1 MKVRQLIESW
11 QSDAG
16 APRPDCELR
25 LPLTAADHAKL
36 HALSDLYPGRDI
48 ETLARELLQAAL
60 LEVEEAMPYV
70 PGQKVIGE
78 DEFGDPIYE
87 DIGPTPR
94 FLELARR
101 YLEHPKN

>member
-1 MKVRQLIESW
+1 MKVRELIKIW
-11 QSDAG
+11 QSSAG
-16 APRPDCELR
+16 EPQRGCELC
-25 LPLTAADHAKL
+25 LSLKVADHAKL
-36 HALSDLYPGRDI
+36 RALADLYPGRDV

-70 PGQKVIGE
+70 PGQNVVGE

-94 FLELARR
+94 FLELSRR
-101 YLEHPKN
+101 YIEQPKD

>member
-1 MKVRQLIESW
+1 MKVRQLIEAW
-11 QSDAG
+11 QSNAG
-16 APRPDCELR
+16 EPQRGCELC
-25 LPLTAADHAKL
+25 LALTVADHARRTCL
-36 HALSDLYPGRDI
+36 DPGRDV

-87 DIGPTPR
+87 DVGPTPR
-94 FLELARR
+94 FLELARS
-101 YLEHPKN
+101 YLERPEE